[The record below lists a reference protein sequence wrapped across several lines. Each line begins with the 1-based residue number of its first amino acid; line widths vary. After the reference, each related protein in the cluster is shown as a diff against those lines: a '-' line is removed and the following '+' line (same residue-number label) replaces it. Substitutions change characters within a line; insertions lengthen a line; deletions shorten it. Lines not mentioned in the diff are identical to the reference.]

1 MFADVLPL
9 ECLKSRKTGADYDL
23 QVARYNATVLVQ
35 VLKAPLGHKKK
46 EKKEE
51 SWDRNGTLVKRG
63 GGGVGEGEE
72 RCKSMMQR

>member
-46 EKKEE
+46 RKKRRILGQK
-51 SWDRNGTLVKRG
+51 WNFGQKRRG
-63 GGGVGEGEE
+63 GG
-72 RCKSMMQR
+72 R